1 MSENKSGV
9 VPPEPRR
16 SIRPNRPHVRRHR
29 CVLYTDAEWA
39 HLREVALLCGK
50 TRSEFIRETSLRRR
64 VRAKPFLANA
74 ELVRELAKSGT
85 ALARLAAT
93 ARESGALPL
102 AADLD
107 AALAEVRMLLR
118 RITSPEASSGA
129 RC

>member
-9 VPPEPRR
+9 VPPEPRQ
-16 SIRPNRPHVRRHR
+16 SIRPDRSHIRRHH

-39 HLREVALLCGK
+39 HVHEVARLCGK
-50 TRSEFIRETSLRRR
+50 TRSEFIRERSLGLR
-64 VRAKPFLANA
+64 VRGKPFLANT
-74 ELVRELAKSGT
+74 ELVRELSKNGM

-102 AADLD
+102 AADLE
-107 AALAEVRMLLR
+107 AALAEVRTLLR
-118 RITSPEASSGA
+118 RITSPEARSGA